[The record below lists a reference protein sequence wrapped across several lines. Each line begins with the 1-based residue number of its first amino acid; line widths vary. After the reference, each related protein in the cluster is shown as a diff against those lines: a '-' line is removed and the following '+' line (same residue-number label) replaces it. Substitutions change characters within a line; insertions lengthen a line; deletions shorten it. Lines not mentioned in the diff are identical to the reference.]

1 MKKFLTM
8 TALLVGGLLLA
19 DAEPAKEDAADNA
32 KPAAPRQ
39 MQRQE
44 RRGGG
49 NPQIREN
56 MIRRMREGAAELL
69 KRYDAD
75 GDGKLNEAEKAA
87 LERDMKLV
95 EELFPL
101 SGTYKRLKVVDKDGD
116 MQISEEEAA
125 NIDMEALRESMR
137 RNHGGMRPEHP
148 NRPNRPERPQPR
160 KQQQKPEA
168 KD

>member
-19 DAEPAKEDAADNA
+19 DAEPAKEEAADNA

-39 MQRQE
+39 MKRQE

-56 MIRRMREGAAELL
+56 MVRRLRDGAAELL

-87 LERDMKLV
+87 LEKDMKLV

-101 SGTYKRLKVVDKDGD
+101 SVTYRRLKVVDKDGD
-116 MQISEEEAA
+116 MQISDEEAA
-125 NIDMEALRESMR
+125 NIDMEALRESMQQNR
-137 RNHGGMRPEHP
+137 RGMRPE
-148 NRPNRPERPQPR
+148 RPNRPERPQPR
-160 KQQQKPEA
+160 NQQPKPEA